1 MTQISNLHPQYITN
15 EAGEKTAVILSIS
28 EFQELLEDIDDLAIA
43 AERLDESTNSHEE
56 VVAQLKKDG
65 LL

>member
-28 EFQELLEDIDDLAIA
+28 EFQELLEDIEDLAIA
-43 AERLDESTNSHEE
+43 AERLDESTNSHQE